1 MSWKS
6 LQSGLAA
13 DGYIADVE
21 LAMAIHFSISLKH
34 PLLLEGA
41 VGVGKTEDAKMQ
53 CGELLKEQGLT
64 AGDEQDGVVNANKM
78 YPSRGS
84 MAVSYTHLTLPTT
97 PYV

>member
-34 PLLLEGA
+34 PQLLEGA
-41 VGVGKTEDAKMQ
+41 AGVGKTEDAKMQ

-84 MAVSYTHLTLPTT
+84 MDIFIEPVLSDSEL
-97 PYV
+97 

>member
-1 MSWKS
+1 MLNWQWLFTSP
-6 LQSGLAA
+6 
-13 DGYIADVE
+13 YP
-21 LAMAIHFSISLKH
+21 LKH

-41 VGVGKTEDAKMQ
+41 AGVGKTEDAKMQ

-84 MAVSYTHLTLPTT
+84 MDIFIEPVLSDSEL
-97 PYV
+97 